1 MTIRYLLDTNIVS
14 EPLRPEPD
22 GKLLWHLREHENE
35 MAIPAVVWH
44 ELRFGAERL
53 PSSMKRTA
61 IERYL
66 VEVVAATLPI
76 LPYDEQAASW
86 HAIYRARL
94 VAAGKTPPIA
104 DGQIAAIAA
113 VHTLVL
119 VTANKADFVDFAIP
133 VENWLG
139 S

>member
-22 GKLLWHLREHENE
+22 ERLLRHLREHENE

-53 PSSMKRTA
+53 PPSMKRTA

-66 VEVVAATLPI
+66 ADVVAATLPV

-86 HAIYRARL
+86 HATHRAGL
-94 VAAGKTPPIA
+94 VAAGKRPPFA
-104 DGQIAAIAA
+104 DGQIAAIVA
-113 VHTLVL
+113 VHDLVL
-119 VTANKADFVDFAIP
+119 VTANTADFADFAIP
-133 VENWLG
+133 VENWRG

>member
-14 EPLRPEPD
+14 EPLRPEPNAQ
-22 GKLLWHLREHENE
+22 LLQQLREHENA
-35 MAIPAVVWH
+35 MAIPVIVWH

-53 PSSMKRTA
+53 PPSLRRTA

-66 VEVVAATLPI
+66 AEVVAVTLPI

-86 HAIYRARL
+86 HATHRARL
-94 VAAGKTPPIA
+94 VAAGKTAPFA

-113 VHTLVL
+113 VHDLVL
-119 VTANKADFVDFAIP
+119 VTANTADFADFAIV
-133 VENWLG
+133 VENWLR